1 MNARFANSVGVAPG
15 TLTIQLS
22 GISPKAIL
30 PPGGSLLPQDTCPPE
45 MKRWMAFDRGSM
57 TPSGGGAMAGVRAF
71 SPYGEF
77 YQLSGRPRR
86 KGLFGLAEAAITD
99 QTRSHIRWDI
109 IAIVGGG
116 ALGIAMAAGLI
127 ASALGK

>member
-1 MNARFANSVGVAPG
+1 MIPRFAKSVGVAPG

-30 PPGGSLLPQDTCPPE
+30 PAGGSLLPQDTCPPE
-45 MKRWMAFDRGSM
+45 MKRWMAYDRGM
-57 TPSGGGAMAGVRAF
+57 TTSQGGGPLAGVRAY

-77 YQLSGRPRR
+77 YQLSGR
-86 KGLFGLAEAAITD
+86 FGLAD
-99 QTRSHIRWDI
+99 GDPTRSHVRWDI

>member
-1 MNARFANSVGVAPG
+1 MIPRFANSVGVAPG
-15 TLTIQLS
+15 TITMQLS
-22 GISPKAIL
+22 GFSPKQIL

-45 MKRWMAFDRGSM
+45 MKRWMAFDRGAL
-57 TPSGGGAMAGVRAF
+57 TPEGGGALAGVRAY

-77 YQLSGRPRR
+77 YQLSGRRR
-86 KGLFGLAEAAITD
+86 PSLFGLAATD
-99 QTRSHIRWDI
+99 PTRSHIRWDI
-109 IAIVGGG
+109 IAVVGGG